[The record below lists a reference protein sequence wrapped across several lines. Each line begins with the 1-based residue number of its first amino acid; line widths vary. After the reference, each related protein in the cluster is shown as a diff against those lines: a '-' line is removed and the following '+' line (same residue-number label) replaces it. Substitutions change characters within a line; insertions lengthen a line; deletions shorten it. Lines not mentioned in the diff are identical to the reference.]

1 MTDTTV
7 SPEPSVP
14 TSEKRGGLR
23 RKLLVGLLLGGLFLA
38 GLAGGSLAYFGPD
51 RLMGAISGGTGEAPT
66 TPEGT
71 SDAVTQEVAQPAG
84 SGISEV
90 FLMEDHIVNLIGDGS
105 GPERFVRV
113 RLAVVYDPGLMPIGT
128 LQERKAHLRDAF
140 HGFLSQLTER
150 DLEGS
155 YGLTMLKEELKRRAV
170 AVAGGRGVSEVLI
183 TDLVIQ

>member
-1 MTDTTV
+1 MTDKIA
-7 SPEPSVP
+7 SPEAPAES
-14 TSEKRGGLR
+14 SEKRNGMR
-23 RKLLVGLLLGGLFLA
+23 RKLLLGLFLGGLFLS
-38 GLAGGSLAYFGPD
+38 GLAGGSLAYLGPD
-51 RLMGAISGGTGEAPT
+51 RLMSAIQGGAATEPVSPEMTAGVETG
-66 TPEGT
+66 
-71 SDAVTQEVAQPAG
+71 DAKEPAG
-84 SGISEV
+84 SGMSEV
-90 FLMEDHIVNLIGDGS
+90 FLMEDHIVNLVGEGS

-113 RLAVVYDPGLMPIGT
+113 RLAVVYDPSVMPIGT

-170 AVAGGRGVSEVLI
+170 AVAGGRGVREVLI